1 MGNIIGSIF
10 GFFGNLGGFFGALS
24 TLLDALGQLAKKLLG
39 LLQHIWQFIV
49 KKIIGGILSAIASLS
64 AWIEGKL
71 QPLLTFLKNLRNILA
86 RYYNTYLRP
95 FMLYLQRV
103 RQFLS
108 ILAALHIKI
117 AQRLDTF
124 LGNLQA
130 KILKGFYTVTGAIN
144 TLTQILLALQDPQ
157 YLIRHPVLIISI
169 RRQIPALIAAVTGR
183 PPGYWFPSPK
193 GAKGGNFAPVGP
205 DFNWRD
211 PAQNPPASSYL
222 SNDGLPNDLS
232 GMVDCYEYTATSVDE
247 VAPLDYFND
256 DLYAPPQCPYGDPWK
271 CLLFSWGVNV

>member
-193 GAKGGNFAPVGP
+193 GAKGGNFAP
-205 DFNWRD
+205 
-211 PAQNPPASSYL
+211 PAYTLPLPSQSTTPPVSSYL
-222 SNDGLPNDLS
+222 TNDGLPEDLS
-232 GMVDCYEYTATSVDE
+232 VMVDCYEYTSDGVDQVE
-247 VAPLDYFND
+247 PLDYFND
-256 DLYAPPQCPYGDPWK
+256 DLYPATLCPYDDPAK